1 MYVIFHTNRVKG
13 FFVIIFIILYNNYDD
28 FQALY
33 RGTLSM
39 NVIKISPRGY
49 CYGVVDA
56 MVIARNA
63 ALDKSLPRPIYI
75 LGMIVHNKH
84 VTDAFAEEGI
94 ITLDGNNRK
103 EILDKV
109 DKGTVIFTAHGIS
122 PEIRKL
128 ASQKGLVAIDATCP
142 DVTKTHDL
150 IREKTKEGYHI
161 IYIGKKGH
169 PEPEGAIGVAPDAV
183 HLVSNPSDV
192 EALQLTHDKIII
204 TNQTTMSQWDVA
216 DIMKKVQEKYPQAES
231 YNEIC
236 LATQIRQEA
245 VAEQAKEADVLI
257 VVGDPKSNNSNRLAQ
272 VSEEIAGTK
281 AYRIADISELDINW
295 IKDASTA
302 AVTAGAST
310 PTPITKEVITFLE
323 QFDPN
328 NQETWER
335 TKKVPLSKILPKVK
349 NAE

>member
-1 MYVIFHTNRVKG
+1 
-13 FFVIIFIILYNNYDD
+13 
-28 FQALY
+28 
-33 RGTLSM
+33 M

-63 ALDKSLPRPIYI
+63 ALDKTLPRPIYI

-103 EILDKV
+103 EILEKV

-122 PEIRKL
+122 PEVREL
-128 ASQKGLVAIDATCP
+128 ARQKSLVAIDATCP

-150 IREKTKEGYHI
+150 IREKAKEGYQI

-169 PEPEGAIGVAPDAV
+169 PEPEGAIGVAPGLV
-183 HLVSNPSDV
+183 HLVSSPTDV
-192 EALQLTHDKIII
+192 DLLNIDSDKIIV

-216 DIMKKVQEKYPQAES
+216 DIMKKVQEKYPKVES

-245 VAEQAKEADVLI
+245 VAEQAKDADVLI

-281 AYRIADISELDINW
+281 AHRIADISELEIDW
-295 IKDASTA
+295 IKNASTV

-323 QFDPN
+323 QFDAN
-328 NQETWER
+328 DETTWER
-335 TKKVPLSKILPKVK
+335 KKTVPLNKILPKVK
-349 NAE
+349 N